1 MLRARQIESTGVRQ
15 QPPRTVDSVVLR
27 RHWDDAR
34 RQVRSQEAAVGVA
47 EPLREEPVVRHVR
60 FAYD

>member
-1 MLRARQIESTGVRQ
+1 MMRARQIESTGFVQ
-15 QPPRTVDSVVLR
+15 QPPRAVDSVVLLR
-27 RHWDDAR
+27 LWDDAR
-34 RQVRSQEAAVGVA
+34 RQVRFPEATIGVA